1 MATKKQSPKPEET
14 STDQLPVDETPEVQ
28 HSEPEEAPY
37 SMPEEPVYIPDI
49 PAQMI
54 KKDLPE
60 SDEILFLRRILKRNH
75 EGGFGHHLDDEIAE
89 RINYLKQCQ

>member
-1 MATKKQSPKPEET
+1 MATKKQSPKPEEIAA
-14 STDQLPVDETPEVQ
+14 DILPVDETPEVQ
-28 HSEPEEAPY
+28 HTEPEEAPY
-37 SMPEEPVYIPDI
+37 LMPEEPVYIPDM
-49 PAQMI
+49 PAQMV